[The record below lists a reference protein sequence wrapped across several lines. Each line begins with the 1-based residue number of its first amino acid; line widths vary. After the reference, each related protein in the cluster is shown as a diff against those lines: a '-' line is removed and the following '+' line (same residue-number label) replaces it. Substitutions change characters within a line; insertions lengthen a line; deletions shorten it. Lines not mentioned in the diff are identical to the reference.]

1 MRFASELTRAA
12 DQKTNFCDPTWN
24 SKVPDDEKRKT
35 SRCFETSVCGYLLE
49 LLGHG
54 CCYITL

>member
-1 MRFASELTRAA
+1 MRFASELTWAA

-35 SRCFETSVCGYLLE
+35 CRCFETLVCGYLLE

-54 CCYITL
+54 CCT